1 MPNLDAREFIFL
13 VPIISLITIGV
24 YFLKELFTPKELKV
38 WWSRL
43 KRRHLIQSVHPD
55 NDKFDEL

>member
-1 MPNLDAREFIFL
+1 MIFL

-24 YFLKELFTPKELKV
+24 YFFMELFKPKEVKT

-43 KRRHLIQSVHPD
+43 KRRHLVKEVNPD
-55 NDKFDEL
+55 DEMF